1 MNLWT
6 ILLFAVSLGL
16 LIFIHE
22 LGHYSMAKLFK
33 VYVLEFSFGFGPV
46 LLKKKGK
53 ETQYSLRALPLGGY
67 VSMFGEAEDAPKD
80 LVVPPERSLI
90 GIAKWKRAIIMSAG
104 IILNFVLAFVLFFV
118 SNFAFTQ
125 RSLTNELVIGAGSL
139 GETAGIQSGEV
150 LDFTDLREGDVIGVS
165 NDSVQY
171 SVTYV
176 GFSSYEDKLQDI
188 LSFSR
193 VENEETIYYV
203 PTELTDTITFPVT
216 IKTYTSETEYT
227 TRQVNLTFTTESSEV
242 DGETIYAWAD
252 TGIGFDVISYRYTFF
267 EAIAQSGKDW
277 WNGFTMIGKTLAGL
291 FVGQGYENIGG
302 IVSIFSTT
310 STIFSTLGF
319 GTYIYVWG
327 LISVNIAM
335 FNLLP
340 FPGLD
345 GWHLLVIAIE
355 GITRKEIPSKVKN
368 IVSAVGVAILLVL
381 MVALIF
387 KDVIALF

>member
-1 MNLWT
+1 MNIWS

-16 LIFIHE
+16 LIIIHE
-22 LGHYSMAKLFK
+22 LGHFSMAKLFK

-67 VSMFGEAEDAPKD
+67 VQMFGESEDAPAE
-80 LVVPPERSLI
+80 LNVPKERSLV

-104 IILNFVLAFVLFFV
+104 IILNFVLAFLLFFV

-125 RSLTNELVIGAGSL
+125 RSLTNELVIGAGGL
-139 GETAGIQSGEV
+139 GETSGITSGEV
-150 LDFTDLREGDVIGVS
+150 LDFNDLRAGTVQGIS
-165 NDSVQY
+165 NDSVTY
-171 SVTYV
+171 TVNYV
-176 GFSSYEDKLQDI
+176 GFSSYEDHLEDI

-193 VENEETIYYV
+193 VDGTETIYYV

-216 IKTYTSETEYT
+216 IKTYTSDTEYT
-227 TRQVNLTFTTESSEV
+227 SRSVSLTLTTVSEEV
-242 DGETIYAWAD
+242 DGKTVYSWED

-267 EAIAQSGKDW
+267 QAIAQSGKDW

-291 FVGQGYENIGG
+291 FIGQGYENIGG

-310 STIFSTLGF
+310 STIFSTLGL

-355 GITRKEIPSKVKN
+355 SITRKEIPSKIKN
-368 IVSAVGVAILLVL
+368 IVSAIGVGILLLL